1 MDFKGTKPIFLQIVD
16 FMIRNIVSGNWKVDE
31 RIPSVRDFAS
41 SVEVN
46 PNTVV
51 RSYTYLQDKGI
62 IYNKRGIGYFVS
74 GSAVDIINN
83 FRKEEF
89 IKSELPEM
97 FKVIDVLDISFAEIE
112 KLYREYRKTKGDN
125 ENDK

>member
-16 FMIRNIVSGNWKVDE
+16 FMIQNIVSGNWEVDQ
-31 RIPSVRDFAS
+31 RIPSVRDYAS
-41 SVEVN
+41 STEVN

-74 GSAVDIINN
+74 GSAVNLINKY
-83 FRKEEF
+83 RKEEF
-89 IKSELPEM
+89 IKNELPEM
-97 FKVIDVLDISFAEIE
+97 FKVIDVLDISFEEIE
-112 KLYREYRKTKGDN
+112 KLYKVYKEAKGS
-125 ENDK
+125 K

>member
-16 FMIRNIVSGNWKVDE
+16 FMIQNIVSGNWLVDE

-74 GSAVDIINN
+74 GSAVELINKY
-83 FRKEEF
+83 RKEEF
-89 IKSELPEM
+89 IKNELPEM
-97 FKVIDVLDISFAEIE
+97 FKVIDVLDISFGEIE
-112 KLYREYRKTKGDN
+112 KLYKEHRKSKGN
-125 ENDK
+125 K